1 MDCRSVRKLLPAY
14 LESDVTSGEKSQID
28 THLASCAACSS
39 AVDDLRK
46 TVAHV
51 RNLEEIEPPPWMAQ
65 KIMAR
70 IREEAPAA
78 KKGLFERIFGAW
90 PMKMPVGALATIL
103 IAVCTVYVYKAIQP
117 DVTLEVR
124 KEAPS
129 VSAPAQI
136 EKQAAPPG
144 APHQEKK
151 AEERF
156 RERPRESA
164 KAARPSPTSREDAL
178 RGEPESVIPS
188 PAVPAASKHEAEEPT
203 VRRRADRAEEA
214 AIRER
219 FSAKSDDQE
228 FVRAERTFKKAAA
241 PAPAA
246 TAGKESLF
254 ILRAADP
261 AAAIA
266 DVRGEIG
273 RAGGLLAEQKGNTII
288 AELPVERVQDFISR
302 LRAIGS
308 VEGRPYVAE
317 GGKVRLIIRIEPRGT
332 AE

>member
-14 LESDVTSGEKSQID
+14 LESDVTSGEKSGID
-28 THLASCAACSS
+28 AHLASCAACSS
-39 AVDDLRK
+39 AADDLRK

-51 RNLEEIEPPPWMAQ
+51 RNLEQVEPPPWMTQ

-78 KKGLFERIFGAW
+78 KKSLFERIFGAW

-136 EKQAAPPG
+136 EKPYAQPP
-144 APHQEKK
+144 ASHQEKK
-151 AEERF
+151 ATERL

-164 KAARPSPTSREDAL
+164 KAARPSATRSGQDAVM
-178 RGEPESVIPS
+178 PVPAA
-188 PAVPAASKHEAEEPT
+188 PAVPARPEADESMA
-203 VRRRADRAEEA
+203 RRADRAEEA
-214 AIRER
+214 AVRER
-219 FSAKSDDQE
+219 FSAKSNDQE
-228 FVRAERTFKKAAA
+228 FVRAERAFKKAEA
-241 PAPAA
+241 PAPAGA
-246 TAGKESLF
+246 AGKEPLF

-273 RAGGLLAEQKGNTII
+273 RAGGLLAEQKGNTLV

-302 LRAIGS
+302 LRAIGA
-308 VEGRPYVAE
+308 VEDRPYVAE
-317 GGKVRLIIRIEPRGT
+317 GGKVRLRIRIEPRGT